1 MLCHKHHSNLS
12 NYLWYQVLKN
22 TIKLHHV
29 LEMKIQERIVHLGEF
44 YQLDF
49 EMSFAVQEDVFKVI
63 ETVIPNVF
71 KANTDWK
78 VEEGEFLR
86 IPYNEAM
93 EKYGTD
99 KPDLRNPLII
109 TDLTDVFKDTE
120 FNSFKDKTVKAI
132 AVGNM
137 QDTSRKF
144 LIKCL
149 NMQ

>member
-1 MLCHKHHSNLS
+1 
-12 NYLWYQVLKN
+12 
-22 TIKLHHV
+22 
-29 LEMKIQERIVHLGEF
+29 MKIQERIVHLGEF

-144 LIKCL
+144 FDKMSEYAVEELGAKGDRKSVV
-149 NMQ
+149 

>member
-1 MLCHKHHSNLS
+1 
-12 NYLWYQVLKN
+12 
-22 TIKLHHV
+22 
-29 LEMKIQERIVHLGEF
+29 
-44 YQLDF
+44 
-49 EMSFAVQEDVFKVI
+49 MSFAVQEDVFKVI